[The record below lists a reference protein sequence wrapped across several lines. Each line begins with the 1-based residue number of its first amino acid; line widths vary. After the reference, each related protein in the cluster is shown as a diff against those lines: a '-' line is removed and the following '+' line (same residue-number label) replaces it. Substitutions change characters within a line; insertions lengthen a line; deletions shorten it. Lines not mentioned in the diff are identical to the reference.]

1 MKIVFLLVC
10 LSSSVALALLPL
22 LTAET
27 SKRPTVIVVSMDGF
41 RADYFNKVKTPEFE
55 KFISSSTQASHLK
68 PVFPSVTFVNH
79 YSIVTGLLPEHHGI
93 VNNSMW
99 DPVTKREF
107 EIGNTQEVDRSEWW
121 EGEPIWVT
129 AEKQKVKTATMFW
142 VGSSAEIAG
151 YRPTYWLPYDQS
163 LTKEKRVE
171 QVLKWLDLP
180 QDQRPQLITL
190 YFEDAD
196 SAGHQ
201 YGPDSPKI
209 NEAIRR
215 LDKAIGQLMEGLKA
229 RDLEKDTYVILL
241 SDHGMARVER
251 GHRIDLKNY
260 VKSDE
265 ARIVGKGALALV
277 WPRGKDEE
285 ARILARVKKSSV
297 HFKVFDKTQLA
308 KKFQYSNHR
317 RISPL
322 VFLADLGW
330 YLDSGIFASLK
341 PGVFGLHGY
350 DNCLEDM
357 QAIFLIRGPGVK
369 KGEKVAEIRVIDVY
383 ALMAYLLEII
393 PAKNDGDLDKI
404 KSTLK
409 FNLGE
414 LHE

>member
-151 YRPTYWLPYDQS
+151 YRPTYWLPYNQS

-251 GHRIDLKNY
+251 GHRLILKTM
-260 VKSDE
+260 SSPTRQE
-265 ARIVGKGALALV
+265 LSEKG
-277 WPRGKDEE
+277 
-285 ARILARVKKSSV
+285 
-297 HFKVFDKTQLA
+297 
-308 KKFQYSNHR
+308 
-317 RISPL
+317 
-322 VFLADLGW
+322 
-330 YLDSGIFASLK
+330 
-341 PGVFGLHGY
+341 
-350 DNCLEDM
+350 
-357 QAIFLIRGPGVK
+357 
-369 KGEKVAEIRVIDVY
+369 
-383 ALMAYLLEII
+383 LL
-393 PAKNDGDLDKI
+393 L
-404 KSTLK
+404 
-409 FNLGE
+409 
-414 LHE
+414 